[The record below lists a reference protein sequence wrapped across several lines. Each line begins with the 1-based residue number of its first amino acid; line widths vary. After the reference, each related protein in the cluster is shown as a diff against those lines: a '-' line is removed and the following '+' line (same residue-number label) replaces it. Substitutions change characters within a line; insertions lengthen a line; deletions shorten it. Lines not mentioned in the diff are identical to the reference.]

1 MKEEYR
7 EKEEMQ
13 ESLPREERN
22 YSFFRFEDLR
32 LYDKVLTYIDWVFE
46 TTKLFPELD
55 DNGLGAKFRN
65 ASQSIAIGIAEG
77 SGRTKSQFVYH
88 LKLSKSSIR
97 ECVVLTTISHRFGYL
112 SDNALE
118 ESRGQL
124 IELSKMLGALISS
137 LQRSNNGSGNNHS
150 SNGNGS
156 YSSTEDN
163 QPRYQ

>member
-1 MKEEYR
+1 MKEDFR

-13 ESLPREERN
+13 ENLQREERN

-32 LYDKVLTYIDWVFE
+32 LYDKVLAYIDWVFE
-46 TTKLFPELD
+46 TTKLYPELD

-65 ASQSIAIGIAEG
+65 ASQSIAVSIAEG
-77 SGRTKSQFVYH
+77 SGRTKSQFVHH
-88 LKLSKSSIR
+88 LKLAKSSIR

-137 LQRSNNGSGNNHS
+137 LQRNN
-150 SNGNGS
+150 NGNGNNPGNGNGN

-163 QPRYQ
+163 QPKYQ